1 MKKNGILNGD
11 IPCVLSRMG
20 HTDTLCVGD
29 CGLPIPDGPE
39 RIDLAVK
46 FGLPSFLDVLYA
58 VGSDMKAEKI
68 TLAEEMKEKNPE
80 LLEKV
85 LAYFQDN
92 GNPEVEFVS
101 HEELKRKS
109 ASAKAVIR
117 TGEATPYANIILQS
131 GCIF

>member
-1 MKKNGILNGD
+1 MKKHGILNSD
-11 IPCVLSRMG
+11 ISCVLSRMG

-58 VGSDMKAEKI
+58 VGADMKAEKI

-80 LLEKV
+80 LLKTV

-92 GNPEVEFVS
+92 GAPEVEFVS
-101 HEELKRKS
+101 HEDLKRKS